1 MDGLRTWGIVVA
13 AGKGTRFGNNKL
25 AAPLGGRTVLYW
37 STGVVAGS
45 PAVEGVV
52 LVVAPGRE
60 NEDAAPVVRLWPRV
74 ARVVLGGEQRTDS
87 VWAGLQ
93 ALRDVEPDL
102 VVIHDGARPLA
113 SDALLQRVLAGA
125 AATGACV
132 PALTVR
138 DTVKSVDGGGQV
150 HATLPRESLRLIQT
164 PQAFRWQVL
173 WQAYEHA
180 RQHGLS
186 YPDDASVVEAFGM
199 PVAVVEGEE
208 QNIKITFPGDL
219 ALAEFYLGN
228 AGAGTDLQRVGA
240 GWDIHRMVAGRPL
253 VLGGVTLSYPLGL
266 WGHSDADVLL
276 HAIIDAMLGAAG
288 LGDIGSWFPDTDPAY
303 QSIASTV
310 LLSRTADLLKANGWQ
325 VTAVDATVVLEAP
338 RLRPYAQEITKNI
351 AQILHLPPTAVNV
364 KAKTAEGLG
373 PVGRQEG
380 IAAFAVVMLR
390 KAPH

>member
-1 MDGLRTWGIVVA
+1 MVA

-37 STGVVAGS
+37 STGVLAGS
-45 PAVEGVV
+45 PEVEGVV

-60 NEDAAPVVRLWPRV
+60 NEVAAPVVSLWPRV
-74 ARVVLGGEQRTDS
+74 ARVVFGGEERTDS

-113 SDALLQRVLAGA
+113 SSGLLKKVLAGA

-138 DTVKSVDGGGQV
+138 DTVKLVDDGGRV
-150 HATLPRESLRLIQT
+150 NATLPRDRLRLIQT

-173 WQAYEHA
+173 WQAYEYA
-180 RQHGLS
+180 RQKGLW

-199 PVAVVEGEE
+199 PVSVVEGEE
-208 QNIKITFPGDL
+208 HNLKITFPGDL

-228 AGAGTDLQRVGA
+228 AGPGPDGQRVGA
-240 GWDIHRMVAGRPL
+240 GWDIHRTVPGRPL
-253 VLGGVTLSYPLGL
+253 VLGGVTLNHPFGL
-266 WGHSDADVLL
+266 LGHSDADVLL

-288 LGDIGSWFPDTDPAY
+288 LGDIGRFFPDTDPAY
-303 QSIASTV
+303 QGIASTV
-310 LLSRTADLLKANGWQ
+310 LLSQTAALLRANGWT
-325 VTAVDATVVLEAP
+325 VATVDATVVLEAP

-351 AQILHLPPTAVNV
+351 AEVLGIPPAAVNV

-390 KAPH
+390 KVPH